1 MNKRDGIFASPQN
14 KFFSRATTR
23 FALVVG
29 VMMVLGLS
37 SLYATPITGRLIMNG
52 TTLAGVDLNTVDF
65 NYLGTPPPSATTTG
79 MFQVGFGSTLTFS
92 SLVGTTGTVR
102 SFNRTSV
109 PVGATVSY
117 DNFILLP
124 GIDIIM
130 TELVP
135 GSFSSTQCSAA
146 PAPGQTCTPAIPGGS
161 AIEFSNSSN
170 GTGGLNTHAAFNV
183 DVMARNT
190 VTGELSSGVG
200 TFSADFSNESY
211 QQLLAI
217 LATPGGVITSGH
229 HGDFTITFSSVPEP
243 ATSSLALL
251 GGLLVLLGR
260 VGMRRF
266 NRSR

>member
-1 MNKRDGIFASPQN
+1 
-14 KFFSRATTR
+14 
-23 FALVVG
+23 
-29 VMMVLGLS
+29 MMVLGLS

-65 NYLGTPPPSATTTG
+65 NYISGAPSATTMG
-79 MFQVGFGSTLTFS
+79 MFQVGFGSTNTFAG
-92 SLVGTTGTVR
+92 LVGTNGTVH
-102 SFNRTSV
+102 SFNRTMV
-109 PVGATVSY
+109 PVGAPVTFDS
-117 DNFILLP
+117 FILLP

-135 GSFSSTQCSAA
+135 GSFGSAQCGAA

-170 GTGGLNTHAAFNV
+170 GNGGLNTHAAFNV
-183 DVMARNT
+183 DVMAKNT